1 MAGLTAKEMEY
12 EAKVVYEALA
22 SADAPGYT
30 SRQWSIIL
38 TQAQEKVV
46 SEIIS
51 DGWDSTETNRR
62 IVAKLISTR
71 TKNSSAI
78 FQHDELFENTYR
90 VTLPTDYMHIVSDTA
105 NDKVRVK
112 PVAYDYVLVNLK
124 NPFEKPTSDLF
135 WRVADGTRA
144 LIITDGTELSE
155 YRITYIKRPEPIITR
170 ELTETTT
177 IEGYT
182 QANDCKLDP
191 IVHRRIVD
199 RAGRLADAYV
209 NNQVG
214 YQLSQI
220 EEQSSK

>member
-38 TQAQEKVV
+38 TQAQEKVLN
-46 SEIIS
+46 EILNE
-51 DGWDSTETNRR
+51 GWDSTETNRR
-62 IVAKLISTR
+62 VVSKLLKTTNR
-71 TKNSSAI
+71 TIRNKVDTDLPFA
-78 FQHDELFENTYR
+78 NTFKAP
-90 VTLPTDYMHIVSDTA
+90 LPVDYMHIVTDTA
-105 NDKVRVK
+105 NGTVRVK
-112 PVAYDYVLVNLK
+112 PVSYDYVLVNLK
-124 NPFEKPTSDLF
+124 NPFENPTNDLF
-135 WRVADGTRA
+135 WRVVDGKNA
-144 LIITDGTELSE
+144 LIITDGTPLSK

-170 ELTETTT
+170 ELKTP
-177 IEGYT
+177 IEGFT
-182 QANDCKLDP
+182 EEKNCDLDP

-199 RAGRLADAYV
+199 RAGRLAEAYV

-214 YQLSQI
+214 YQISTI

>member
-30 SRQWSIIL
+30 TRQWSIIL

-46 SEIIS
+46 AEVIS
-51 DGWDSTETNRR
+51 DGWDSTEVNRR
-62 IVAKLISTR
+62 IVSRLLNTSNKAEHITKFEGGPFDNTFKVKLP
-71 TKNSSAI
+71 K
-78 FQHDELFENTYR
+78 
-90 VTLPTDYMHIVSDTA
+90 DYMHIVSDTA
-105 NDKVRVK
+105 NGRIRVK
-112 PVAYDYVLVNLK
+112 PVAYDYVLANLN
-124 NPFEKPTSDLF
+124 NPFEKPDMSVF
-135 WRVADGTRA
+135 WRVTDGEYA
-144 LIITDGTELSE
+144 LIITDGTRLSK
-155 YRITYIKRPEPIITR
+155 YRITYIKRPTPIITGR
-170 ELTETTT
+170 LTNP
-177 IEGYT
+177 IEGYVDPK
-182 QANDCKLDP
+182 DCELDP

-214 YQLSQI
+214 YQLAQI